1 MIARVRCHANFGGT
15 MSSNEI
21 FEAASTAVL
30 VLYLFTI
37 VWSRYRGAMLL
48 LVVNALTAMT
58 VIVYDLIPIRYVLE
72 DERLMAIVAFE
83 ALAVIA
89 VLAALRSNRP
99 ALYFSY
105 AVFAINLC
113 VVIAAVYFAFF
124 FRITRLI

>member
-1 MIARVRCHANFGGT
+1 MIARVRRHANFGGT
-15 MSSNEI
+15 MSNQL

-30 VLYLFTI
+30 AFYLFVFI
-37 VWSRYRGAMLL
+37 WSRYRGATLL
-48 LVVNALTAMT
+48 LVVNALSAVTI
-58 VIVYDLIPIRYVLE
+58 IVYDIIPIRYVLE

-89 VLAALRSNRP
+89 ALMALRRNRP

-105 AVFAINLC
+105 VVFAINLG
-113 VVIAAVYFAFF
+113 VVIAATYLAFF

>member
-1 MIARVRCHANFGGT
+1 

-72 DERLMAIVAFE
+72 DQRLMAIVAFE

>member
-1 MIARVRCHANFGGT
+1 MT
-15 MSSNEI
+15 SNEI

-30 VLYLFTI
+30 VFYLFVL

-48 LVVNALTAMT
+48 LAVNVLTAIT
-58 VIVYDLIPIRYVLE
+58 VIAYDVNPIRYVLE

-89 VLAALRSNRP
+89 APFALRGNRP

-105 AVFAINLC
+105 AAFAINLC
-113 VVIAAVYFAFF
+113 VVIAATYFAFF

>member
-1 MIARVRCHANFGGT
+1 

-30 VLYLFTI
+30 VLYLFTL
-37 VWSRYRGAMLL
+37 VWTRYRGAMLL

-58 VIVYDLIPIRYVLE
+58 VAVYDVIPVRYVLE

-83 ALAVIA
+83 VAAVIA
-89 VLAALRSNRP
+89 ALMAMRGVRP

-105 AVFAINLC
+105 AVFGINLC